1 MTSFEKTTLE
11 KRKMIIDKLNVWV
24 RSICM
29 CAVVIAMSG
38 IAYSGEGHSDV
49 EFAYED
55 GKIAVEFGDE
65 GPVFEGDFPTEG
77 IDLQYTS
84 EPGFASELEE
94 GMGIGAEDQI
104 IYNVVSDLMYW
115 NEGFQAVP
123 NNAEIRI
130 INRPPAPL
138 VPDTIIGAATGDQDG
153 GFDPAVNRIGNAE
166 LDGDFH
172 SDLDIFLDPK
182 GESADPS
189 MYGAYGFMITLGT
202 DAEGIADSDPFAMV
216 FNYGL
221 DEETFEE
228 GVEAMANLVPEPTG
242 SVSILLAL
250 ASGLACF
257 RRRKG

>member
-1 MTSFEKTTLE
+1 MIFEQLK
-11 KRKMIIDKLNVWV
+11 VWV
-24 RSICM
+24 RCFQV
-29 CAVVIAMSG
+29 CVVVMGMSG
-38 IAYSGEGHSDV
+38 IAYAGEGHTDV
-49 EFAYED
+49 EFSHED

-84 EPGFASELEE
+84 EPGFASEVED
-94 GMGIGAEDQI
+94 GMGIGSEDQI
-104 IYNVVSDLMYW
+104 IYNVLGDLLYW
-115 NEGFQAVP
+115 NEGFKPVP
-123 NNAEIRI
+123 NNGQIRI

-138 VPDTIIGAATGDQDG
+138 VPDTIIGAATGAQTG
-153 GFDPAVNRIGNAE
+153 GFDPAINRIGNAE
-166 LDGDFH
+166 LNGDFH

-182 GESADPS
+182 GDAADPS
-189 MYGAYGFMITLGT
+189 MFGVYGFMISLST
-202 DAEGIADSDPFAMV
+202 DAAGIADSDPFAMV

-221 DEETFEE
+221 EEETFEE

-250 ASGLACF
+250 ASGVVCF